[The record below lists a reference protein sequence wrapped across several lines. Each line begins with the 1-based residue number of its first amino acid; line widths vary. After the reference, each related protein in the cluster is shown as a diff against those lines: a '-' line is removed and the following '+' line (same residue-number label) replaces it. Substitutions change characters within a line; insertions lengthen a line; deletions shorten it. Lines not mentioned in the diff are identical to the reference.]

1 MCRVKRAQVAEFSQ
15 FLIRNR
21 YQNRMRKTT
30 TMLTALT
37 ALVLTFGSLLTGCSS
52 APADGKLQVMFSGN
66 IRGNVAPCG

>member
-1 MCRVKRAQVAEFSQ
+1 MAEFSQ

>member
-1 MCRVKRAQVAEFSQ
+1 
-15 FLIRNR
+15 
-21 YQNRMRKTT
+21 MRKTT